1 MADALDYTQN
11 FAGIELTTTNQTLFT
26 LSSGILRNLVVTVT
40 NKTGSVDSVTIYL
53 VPSGGTAGDDGSNL
67 YTSYSIPA
75 NDYRELSIP
84 KMIAGD
90 FLVAKA
96 GANNSLEVFENDGTV
111 RI

>member
-1 MADALDYTQN
+1 MADSLDYSKQFVGT
-11 FAGIELTTTNQTLFT
+11 ELTTSNQTLLT
-26 LSSGILRNLVVTVT
+26 LSAGTLRNMIVTIS
-40 NKTGSVDSVTIYL
+40 NKTGSVASATLYL

-90 FLVAKA
+90 FLVAVSDTLNA
-96 GANNSLEVFENDGTV
+96 LEVFENDGTV
-111 RI
+111 RV